1 MLKISRI
8 NGKVWLKVFNDT
20 GFKLIKNG
28 GKNKMNIQ
36 THAARLAFTESKL
49 KKTEAPGVLER
60 LYAQTS
66 CDATRVQLA
75 RLYATLTPK
84 VAPKK
89 NKLAWVAQACSKADD
104 QPDMQNIFVR
114 DGYAIGLDG
123 FRIHFYKVPFD
134 SADYEG
140 KFIDCN
146 YNVLDL
152 QNVKPIDATVIEHY
166 RPDKIKLCDR
176 PYMKQIDLSACEVV
190 PLDGTRDT
198 AYRVDLFGTVY
209 HFNKRFVDQIAPD
222 EACLTVYAKEVGNEY
237 PVWFSAGENKTAVLM
252 PVRIK

>member
-1 MLKISRI
+1 
-8 NGKVWLKVFNDT
+8 
-20 GFKLIKNG
+20 
-28 GKNKMNIQ
+28 MNIQ
-36 THAARLAFTESKL
+36 THAARLALTERKL
-49 KKTEAPGVLER
+49 KKTDAPGVLER

-66 CDATRVQLA
+66 DDATRVQLA

-89 NKLAWVAQACSKADD
+89 NKLAWVAQACSKEAD

-134 SADYEG
+134 SAEYDG
-140 KFIDCN
+140 KFIDCDFN
-146 YNVLDL
+146 ILDL
-152 QNVKPIDATVIEHY
+152 QNVKPIDAPVIEHY
-166 RPDKIKLCDR
+166 APEVWDM
-176 PYMKQIDLSACEVV
+176 PYTQQIDLSACEVV

-198 AYRVDLFGTVY
+198 AYKVDLFDTVY
-209 HFNKRFVDQIAPD
+209 HFNKRFVEQIAPD
-222 EACLTVYAKEVGNEY
+222 EACLTVYAKDVGNEY
-237 PVWFSAGENKTAVLM
+237 PVWFSAGENKTALLM

>member
-1 MLKISRI
+1 
-8 NGKVWLKVFNDT
+8 
-20 GFKLIKNG
+20 
-28 GKNKMNIQ
+28 MNIQ

-89 NKLAWVAQACSKADD
+89 NKLAWVAQACSKEAD

-134 SADYEG
+134 SAEYEG
-140 KFIDCN
+140 KFIDCDFN
-146 YNVLDL
+146 ILDL

-166 RPDKIKLCDR
+166 RPEVWDM
-176 PYMKQIDLSACEVV
+176 PYMQQIDLSACEVV
-190 PLDGTRDT
+190 PLDGTRGT
-198 AYRVDLFGTVY
+198 AYKVDLFETVY
-209 HFNKRFVDQIAPD
+209 HFNKRFVDQIAPG
-222 EACLTVYAKEVGNEY
+222 EACLTVYAKEAGNEY
-237 PVWFSAGENKTAVLM
+237 PVWFGTGVLNTTALLM

>member
-1 MLKISRI
+1 MD
-8 NGKVWLKVFNDT
+8 N
-20 GFKLIKNG
+20 
-28 GKNKMNIQ
+28 MNIQ
-36 THAARLAFTESKL
+36 THSARLAFTESKL

-84 VAPKK
+84 PAAKK

-104 QPDMQNIFVR
+104 QPKMRHIFVR
-114 DGYAIGLDG
+114 NGYAIGADG
-123 FRIHFYKVPFD
+123 YRMHFYKIPFYY
-134 SADYEG
+134 SAEHEG

-152 QNVKPIDATVIEHY
+152 PNVKPLDATVTAHY
-166 RPDKIKLCDR
+166 MPNVSDM
-176 PYMKQIDLSACEVV
+176 PYTQQIDLSACSVV

-198 AYRVDLFGTVY
+198 AYKVDLFETVY
-209 HFNKRFVDQIAPD
+209 HFNKRFVDQIAPG
-222 EACLTVYAKEVGNEY
+222 EACLTVYAKEVGDTN
-237 PVWFSAGENKTAVLM
+237 PVWFNAGENKTALLM
-252 PVRIK
+252 PVRHR